1 MISKAEDFNYEPF
14 DPAICFLTLMFISLE
29 EREALLYELD
39 SKRRLGDGI
48 IVVDKF
54 EPEGGHLLACPG
66 KSGPIRVRDFSLL

>member
-1 MISKAEDFNYEPF
+1 
-14 DPAICFLTLMFISLE
+14 MFISLE

-39 SKRRLGDGI
+39 SKRRLGGGI

-66 KSGPIRVRDFSLL
+66 KSGPNRVKDFGLL